1 MNAGWLQGKENVK
14 LEMRSPRFHAKGS
27 WILAMT
33 LGKTNDACPKLLIRF
48 LCKFDKSIC
57 KSPLKM

>member
-14 LEMRSPRFHAKGS
+14 LEIRSPRFHAEVR

-33 LGKTNDACPKLLIRF
+33 LGKTNDACPNLLIR
-48 LCKFDKSIC
+48 LCANVIKLFVKV
-57 KSPLKM
+57 L